1 MKTTTKQHILIV
13 DDDVE
18 LLEEVKEYL
27 ERQGFTVVS
36 AIDGRAGIAHAK
48 STDFDLVILD
58 LNLPGTQ
65 PQKELSM
72 DGIEV
77 LRILRET
84 GNVPVLMLSATNIAS
99 VKVMTLTLGADDY
112 VPKPF
117 DLHELGARIKA
128 ILRRGGDDTLG
139 DRILTFSQLKL
150 DPGERRVWKDGAPVA
165 LTSIEFDIL
174 HTLAQQPEHVF
185 SRQKLIDVAWK
196 GSYECVPKAV
206 DVHIGHI
213 RKKIESDPAQPVLI
227 VTVRGSGYRFE
238 DVPA

>member
-1 MKTTTKQHILIV
+1 LKSATKLKILLV

-18 LLEEVKEYL
+18 LLEEVRIYL
-27 ERQGFTVVS
+27 EQQRYDVVV
-36 AIDGRAGIAHAK
+36 ATEGRAAIKHAQ
-48 STDFDLVILD
+48 STEFDLVVLD
-58 LNLPGTQ
+58 INLLSN
-65 PQKELSM
+65 KSRNELSM

-77 LRILRET
+77 LRILRES
-84 GNVPVLMLSATNIAS
+84 GSVPVLMLSATNIPS

-117 DLHELGARIKA
+117 DLHELEARIQA
-128 ILRRGGDDTLG
+128 ILRRAGHDALG
-139 DRILTFSQLKL
+139 DRILSFKHLKL
-150 DPGERRVWKDGAPVA
+150 DPGERRVWKDGVSVV
-165 LTSIEFDIL
+165 LTGIEFDIL
-174 HTLAQQPEHVF
+174 HALAQHPEHVF
-185 SRQKLIDVAWK
+185 SRRKLIAVAWK

-213 RKKIESDPAQPVLI
+213 RKKIENDPAHPSLI